1 MKVTHPA
8 ATLGIVGG
16 SVLSTLLAANIAPA
30 RVLASGGCSTFG
42 NHSVC
47 AFDGRQYNGICNGTL
62 YAGGGVYCD
71 CQVYSGT
78 GGYQQTTNLCGFPI
92 IS

>member
-30 RVLASGGCSTFG
+30 RVLASGGCSTSG

-47 AFDGRQYNGICNGTL
+47 AFDGRQYNGICDGSG
-62 YAGGGVYCD
+62 YAGGRVYCE
-71 CQVYSGT
+71 CKVYSSS
-78 GGYQQTTNLCGFPI
+78 GYYHQSTNGCGFPI